1 MAAWWLNYSMDEW
14 WPLVEESAAIEHA
27 FQDGERMI
35 SIVDTQGHDCH
46 YMFQSM
52 VQINQSDST
61 KTFKKIIRSWQVND
75 LPASY
80 LPWLYQSEPL
90 LPKSIEYSQM
100 DPDWS
105 TFLSVARKHGYNKI
119 VIHRPREAS
128 TEFDLCAM
136 TQLNMTTTTSRK
148 IIPAP
153 CDPPTQYI
161 LDANIPVP
169 DEFICPI
176 SFELMVDPVIAEDGY
191 TYERHHYERWVAGG
205 KLKSPMTNIPFV
217 HILAISN
224 RALKATIVRFVDEA
238 TSKSR
243 M

>member
-1 MAAWWLNYSMDEW
+1 
-14 WPLVEESAAIEHA
+14 
-27 FQDGERMI
+27 
-35 SIVDTQGHDCH
+35 
-46 YMFQSM
+46 
-52 VQINQSDST
+52 
-61 KTFKKIIRSWQVND
+61 
-75 LPASY
+75 
-80 LPWLYQSEPL
+80 
-90 LPKSIEYSQM
+90 
-100 DPDWS
+100 
-105 TFLSVARKHGYNKI
+105 
-119 VIHRPREAS
+119 
-128 TEFDLCAM
+128 
-136 TQLNMTTTTSRK
+136 MTTTTLRK

-238 TSKSR
+238 NSKVGCESA
-243 M
+243 